1 MCRAAQRASHLRMGL
16 RRLCFGVAVV
26 TCAAALAACSHLESA
41 ASSRPHAHEPS
52 TSPVRSTSP
61 AVATPPQI
69 VGVTTAGA
77 LVTLNPTTGVV
88 EQTLVSSGVAAGEVS
103 VSPSGQVFFVVDDG
117 CGSSI
122 EEVSI
127 AGGPVAVIAPGS
139 APAVSP
145 DGTKLAYASQP
156 TTYSAG
162 CQPTS
167 QNLDEWYQLEIR
179 TLSSGATVT
188 LAALPAAQD
197 TGLPHPISHLS
208 WSENSDDLAVSIAPA
223 EDNDGYQ
230 VNVVDTAEAQ
240 YFVAGAGVV
249 TVPVTGSP
257 DPQGT
262 VLGEAD
268 YLPNGNLFVS
278 RFCCEGTP
286 GSSFSSLLWEVS
298 ANGKF
303 VRQVAIGNPD
313 FGHSSL
319 DVSPDGRWL
328 LYVARTA
335 AAATLY
341 VSQGGATPQ
350 ALTTGIL
357 AAAWT

>member
-1 MCRAAQRASHLRMGL
+1 VDRHRCALRVGL
-16 RRLCFGVAVV
+16 RRICIGAAVV
-26 TCAAALAACSHLESA
+26 TAAAALAACSHPGTA
-41 ASSRPHAHEPS
+41 ASARPPAHGASASPVPS
-52 TSPVRSTSP
+52 TVP
-61 AVATPPQI
+61 ATATPPEI

-88 EQTLVSSGVAAGEVS
+88 QQTLVPSGVAAGEVS
-103 VSPSGQVFFVVDDG
+103 VSPGGQVFFVVDDG
-117 CGSSI
+117 CGRTI
-122 EEVSI
+122 EEVPI
-127 AGGPVAVIAPGS
+127 GGGPVVVIAAGS

-156 TTYSAG
+156 QYSSN
-162 CQPTS
+162 CQPVS
-167 QNLDEWYQLEIR
+167 SDLDEWYQLEIR
-179 TLSSGATVT
+179 SLSSGATVT

-208 WSENSDDLAVSIAPA
+208 WSADNDHLAVSIAPA

-230 VNVVDTAEAQ
+230 VNLVDTAQAQ
-240 YFVAGAGVV
+240 YFVAGTGVV

-257 DPQGT
+257 DPTGT

-268 YLPNGNLFVS
+268 YAPDGDLFVS

-298 ANGKF
+298 PSGAF
-303 VRQVAIGNPD
+303 VHQVAIGNPD

-328 LYVARTA
+328 LYVASTQDA
-335 AAATLY
+335 GTLY
-341 VSQGGATPQ
+341 VSQDGATPQ

-357 AAAWT
+357 AAAWG